1 MNSYYIFEYTDLLAR
16 ILSIGYLKQY
26 TTSSI
31 ERCISY
37 SSYFQQIEK
46 DNHSFAPLTTD
57 ISLVKSV
64 FPDLNDDFRK
74 MPIYVQCLWAAE
86 AYLRI
91 QGQTQLT
98 FECIFLYLPIKN
110 IYEYFPVYHE
120 MGFTRIVE
128 RFNELYSIQSALS
141 IIIDKYGYS
150 LEDISKKTGISY
162 NTLYSLKSR
171 RRDIS
176 KINVETALKL
186 STFLHIR
193 METICEIKI

>member
-1 MNSYYIFEYTDLLAR
+1 
-16 ILSIGYLKQY
+16 
-26 TTSSI
+26 
-31 ERCISY
+31 
-37 SSYFQQIEK
+37 
-46 DNHSFAPLTTD
+46 
-57 ISLVKSV
+57 
-64 FPDLNDDFRK
+64 
-74 MPIYVQCLWAAE
+74 
-86 AYLRI
+86 
-91 QGQTQLT
+91 
-98 FECIFLYLPIKN
+98 
-110 IYEYFPVYHE
+110 